1 MYGMEVF
8 FYTIFRDKLVTE
20 CGIRAPT
27 PLGVWKE
34 VEAEGG
40 HPTTVAIMMNDLAEN
55 NSCFPPLGPGQANLD
70 DLKARQC
77 LKIAR
82 AVPMNDDKLHNLAS
96 GLVDN

>member
-20 CGIRAPT
+20 CGIHAPT

-77 LKIAR
+77 LTRLFYLKFCQGSPYER
-82 AVPMNDDKLHNLAS
+82 
-96 GLVDN
+96 